1 MKIPTN
7 PEDKSRPA
15 SEVESTEPA
24 FDPSTPLDDGDPT
37 LAQVAPKQVDAKA
50 GTTLSTTMDETQA
63 LSDSKAREASRRSR
77 GVPRIPHFEVVRF
90 LGSGTFGEVWLAR
103 DKRTGIQV
111 AIKFFVHGS
120 GGQWGLLQAEV
131 QQLAELHSDPGI
143 VQLIDV
149 EPNAVPPYYVM
160 AFVQNGSLAQR
171 LERGPLPLR
180 EALEIFRQI
189 AEALAYVHAKGIRH
203 CDLKPSNILLDVRGR
218 AKIADFGQAHLSSN
232 ASPALGTFFYMAPE
246 QADLNEQIADTRWD
260 VYALGAI
267 LFAML
272 TGHPPR
278 EDPKLRAEIKGTA
291 DLSHRLRRYRDW
303 VEQAP
308 VPREHRRVKGID
320 RLLVAIIDRCLE
332 TDPARRLRDAGAVLE
347 ALERRRRTLRQRAM
361 LGFGLIA
368 PVVLMLTMAAFTLS
382 GANRAI
388 LASQNEMVEQL
399 ARSDSVSARLAALI
413 VEEEIVDRLAML
425 KARAADPKLAKVVK
439 GGDQK
444 AMRALM
450 AEYGKEAE
458 IAKIKVM
465 RWTITNS
472 VGTTQAN
479 YPWEPLVCN
488 QNWSWRDWF
497 NGQGDQ
503 HDGKDQRFPAIAQPH
518 ISQPFVGKTKER
530 KKGVVLSAPVFDP
543 TSSSSSEPAILGVLA
558 LTIELEKVEN
568 WLKSVRLNNGFAVLF
583 DSRYHGL
590 LHNRQDR
597 ITPRPDENPP
607 VWPCRIYRIVI
618 EDQES
623 GHTVSYRDPVDHKVY
638 LAGYASMPRIGWG
651 VIVQHDRERVLDQIA
666 SVTFR
671 LMRISRVA
679 FIAAGLLISALWGWQ
694 FWTLRHVQRMA
705 DA

>member
-7 PEDKSRPA
+7 PEDESRLPP
-15 SEVESTEPA
+15 EDEDTEPSC
-24 FDPSTPLDDGDPT
+24 DGSNPVDDSDPT
-37 LAQVAPKQVDAKA
+37 LAQIGTRQAEEGDGAP
-50 GTTLSTTMDETQA
+50 LSATADETEA
-63 LSDSKAREASRRSR
+63 ISASKAREASQRSR
-77 GVPRIPHFEVVRF
+77 RVPQIPHYEINRF

-103 DKRTGIQV
+103 DRRTGIQV
-111 AIKFFVHGS
+111 AIKFFIHGS
-120 GGQWGLLQAEV
+120 GGHWGLLQAEV

-149 EPNAVPPYYVM
+149 EPNAAPPYYVM

-171 LERGPLPLR
+171 LEQGPLPVR

-203 CDLKPSNILLDVRGR
+203 CDLKPSNILLDIRGR
-218 AKIADFGQAHLSSN
+218 AKIADFGQAHLSSD

-278 EDPKLRAEIKGTA
+278 EDPKLRAEIRGTA

-303 VEQAP
+303 VQQAP

-332 TDPARRLRDAGAVLE
+332 TDPSRRLRDAGAVLE

-388 LASQNEMVEQL
+388 LASQNAMVEQL
-399 ARSDSVSARLAALI
+399 GRSDSVSARLAAHV
-413 VEEEIVDRLAML
+413 VEEEIVNRLELL
-425 KARAADPKLAKVVK
+425 KARAADPRLAAVVK

-444 AMRALM
+444 TMRALM
-450 AEYGKEAE
+450 ADYGKDAE
-458 IAKIKVM
+458 IGRIKIM
-465 RWTITNS
+465 RWTITDA

-479 YPWEPLVCN
+479 YPWEPLVCDK
-488 QNWSWRDWF
+488 NWSWRDWF
-497 NGQGDQ
+497 NGQGDH
-503 HDGKDQRFPAIAQPH
+503 HDGKNRRHPPIDRPH

-543 TSSSSSEPAILGVLA
+543 SASASEPTILGVLA
-558 LTIELEKVEN
+558 LTIELEKVET
-568 WLKSVRLNNGFAVLF
+568 WLKSVRLNDGFAVLF

-597 ITPRPDENPP
+597 ISPRPDENPP
-607 VWPCRIYRIVI
+607 VWPCPIYRNVI
-618 EDQES
+618 ENQES
-623 GHTVSYRDPVDHKVY
+623 GHTLSYRDPVDQKVY
-638 LAGYASMPRIGWG
+638 LAGYASLPRIGWG

-666 SVTFR
+666 SVTYR
-671 LMRISRVA
+671 LMRLSRVA
-679 FIAAGLLISALWGWQ
+679 FIAAGVLISALWGWQ